1 MQSMRDEDPEPQD
14 LLLAPNLKT
23 ERVKSN
29 IKSIDEAPGFDY
41 DETKL
46 NNEIHKVPTI
56 KSRNQADPEPNDNIE
71 EEIKENVPM
80 GLGYSDQK
88 PVTKLTN

>member
-1 MQSMRDEDPEPQD
+1 
-14 LLLAPNLKT
+14 
-23 ERVKSN
+23 VKSN
-29 IKSIDEAPGFDY
+29 IKSIDEAPGFDN

-46 NNEIHKVPTI
+46 NNEIHKVPTTR
-56 KSRNQADPEPNDNIE
+56 SRIQADPESNNIIE

-80 GLGYSDQK
+80 GLGYSDQQ